1 MELDVVLLSRLQ
13 FALTIGFHY
22 IFPPITIGLA
32 WLLVLIEARGYRTGE
47 PVYEQIGVFFG
58 KLLGI
63 TFAVGVATGI
73 VMEFQFGTNWA
84 AYSEFVGDIFGAPLA
99 AEGIFAF
106 FLESTFLGL
115 YLFGRR
121 KVSRGVHLLSAVMVA
136 LGATLSAFWIIVAN
150 SWQQTPAGFVV
161 QHGRAELTS
170 FWEAVFNPSTVI
182 RYFHTVNGALITGAF
197 FMAGIAAYLLLKSK
211 ATDAA
216 RISLRYSI
224 VFGLVT
230 SILAG
235 FPTGHEHA
243 RQVARTQPAKF
254 AAQEGLYTTQERAPM
269 VLFALPSDDPPEL
282 KLAVEIPG
290 LLSWM
295 TYSDM
300 DATVQGIDEFPEDER
315 PPLGLTFASFHTMVG
330 LGTYFVFIMLLAT
343 VMLYRQTLWDSPW
356 LLKILVWSLPLPW
369 LANQVGW
376 IAAEVGR
383 QPWIVYGLLKT
394 RDAYSVTVSAGEVL
408 FSIIMFGLIYLLL
421 GALYIFLL
429 VRNVKRGPEP
439 IQAGGA

>member
-22 IFPPITIGLA
+22 IFPPISIGLA
-32 WLLVLIEARGYRTGE
+32 WLLVLIEAKGYRTGE
-47 PVYEQIGVFFG
+47 QVYEQVGVFFG

-63 TFAVGVATGI
+63 TFVVGVASGI

-84 AYSEFVGDIFGAPLA
+84 TYSEFVGDIFGGPLA

-121 KVSRGVHLLSAVMVA
+121 KVSRRVHLFSIVMVA
-136 LGATLSAFWIIVAN
+136 LGATLSAFWIIAAN

-161 QHGRAELTS
+161 QHGRAELTN
-170 FWEAVFNPSTVI
+170 FWEAIFNHSTLL
-182 RYFHTVNGALITGAF
+182 RYFHTVNGTLITGAF
-197 FMAGIAAYLLLKSK
+197 FMAGIAAYLLLKNK
-211 ATDAA
+211 ASDAA
-216 RISLRYSI
+216 KISLRYSI

-230 SILAG
+230 SILAP

-269 VLFALPSDDPPEL
+269 LLFGLPKDHPPEMRFSI
-282 KLAVEIPG
+282 EIPG
-290 LLSWM
+290 LLSWIA
-295 TYSDM
+295 YGDM

-315 PPLGLTFASFHTMVG
+315 PPLLLTFASFHTMVG
-330 LGTYFVFIMLLAT
+330 LGVYFVFIMLLAA
-343 VMLYRQTLWDSPW
+343 VKLYRKTLWNSPK
-356 LLKILVWSLPLPW
+356 LLRILVWSLPLPW

-394 RDAYSVTVSAGEVL
+394 RDAYSITVSAGEVL
-408 FSIIMFGLIYLLL
+408 FSLIMFGLIYLLL
-421 GALYIFLL
+421 GALYIYLL
-429 VRNVKRGPEP
+429 VRNVKRGPDP
-439 IQAGGA
+439 LQAGVA

>member
-22 IFPPITIGLA
+22 IFPPISIGLA
-32 WLLVLIEARGYRTGE
+32 WLLVLIEARGCRTGE
-47 PVYEQIGVFFG
+47 PVYEQIGIFFG

-84 AYSEFVGDIFGAPLA
+84 TYSEFVGDIFGAPLA

-115 YLFGRR
+115 YLFGRH
-121 KVSRGVHLLSAVMVA
+121 KVSRKVHLLSAVMVA

-161 QHGRAELTS
+161 QHGRAELTN

-197 FMAGIAAYLLLKSK
+197 FMAGISAYLLLKNK
-211 ATDAA
+211 ASDAA

-224 VFGLVT
+224 IFGLVT
-230 SILAG
+230 SILAV
-235 FPTGHEHA
+235 FPTGHEHGQ
-243 RQVARTQPAKF
+243 QVARTQPAKF
-254 AAQEGLYTTQERAPM
+254 AAQEGLLDTRDRAPM
-269 VLFALPSDDPPEL
+269 LLFGLLKDHPPEMIFSI
-282 KLAVEIPG
+282 EIPG
-290 LLSWM
+290 MLSWM
-295 TYSDM
+295 THGEVDSTIKGFND
-300 DATVQGIDEFPEDER
+300 FPEDER
-315 PPLGLTFASFHTMVG
+315 PPLLLTFASFHTMVG
-330 LGTYFVFIMLLAT
+330 LGVYFVFIMLLSA
-343 VMLYRQTLWDSPW
+343 VMLYRKTLWDSPW

-369 LANQVGW
+369 VANQVGW

-394 RDAYSVTVSAGEVL
+394 KDAYSVTVSAGEVL

-421 GALYIFLL
+421 GALYIYLL
-429 VRNVKRGPEP
+429 IRSVKRGPKTIP
-439 IQAGGA
+439 AGGA